1 MAPPDVES
9 PAPPTPPRRR
19 RGARLLIVLIA
30 LWAGSAAADDLGGP
44 LLVPVAGVRPAQ
56 LHSTLCACAT
66 AQKGQSAAR
75 AHDSTPSSS

>member
-56 LHSTLCACAT
+56 LHSTFGAPRGGGRRRHQGVDIFAPR
-66 AQKGQSAAR
+66 GR
-75 AHDSTPSSS
+75 